1 MFQLMMMLIGLLA
14 PFSGSP
20 MDGNVSTI
28 SPSSTVQHAIYKVS
42 DNDHYDQPGMITEP
56 FETVND
62 ISLWDRKEELFNKKG
77 EALRVNE
84 IPITGCTEYVYDE
97 MIVGICDDL
106 VSYVHVDASFG
117 TFRVN
122 GIDISIS
129 EKGMTDTLGV
139 PQFYAED
146 GEVYI
151 RGEQAIKVYKDSL
164 TGTIQGVDFFDESS
178 S

>member
-20 MDGNVSTI
+20 MDENVSTL
-28 SPSSTVQHAIYKVS
+28 SPSVTVQHAIYNVS
-42 DNDHYDQPGMITEP
+42 DNDHYDQPLLSTEP

-77 EALRVNE
+77 EALQANE
-84 IPITGCTEYVYDE
+84 IPMTGCTEYVYDE
-97 MIVGICDDL
+97 MTVGICDDL
-106 VSYVHVDASFG
+106 VSYVHVDASVG

-164 TGTIQGVDFFDESS
+164 TGTIQSVEFFDESS

>member
-1 MFQLMMMLIGLLA
+1 MFQLIMMLIGLLA

-20 MDGNVSTI
+20 MDENMNKLST
-28 SPSSTVQHAIYKVS
+28 SVTVQHAIYKVS
-42 DNDHYDQPGMITEP
+42 DNGHYDQPLMSTEP

-77 EALRVNE
+77 EALQVNE
-84 IPITGCTEYVYDE
+84 ILITGCTEYVYDE
-97 MIVGICDDL
+97 MTVGICDDL
-106 VSYVHVDASFG
+106 VSYVHVDAGVG

-122 GIDISIS
+122 GIDITIS
-129 EKGMTDTLGV
+129 EKEMTDTLGT

-151 RGEQAIKVYKDSL
+151 RGGQAIKVYKDSL

>member
-1 MFQLMMMLIGLLA
+1 MFQLMMMLLGLLA
-14 PFSGSP
+14 PLSGAP
-20 MDGNVSTI
+20 LDENVSTI
-28 SPSSTVQHAIYKVS
+28 SPLATVQNVIYQVT
-42 DNDHYDQPGMITEP
+42 DNDQYSQPLTRSES

-62 ISLWDRKEELFNKKG
+62 ISLWDRKEDLINKKG
-77 EALRVNE
+77 ESLQVNE
-84 IPITGCTEYVYDE
+84 IPILGCTEYVYDE
-97 MIVGICDDL
+97 MTVGICDDL
-106 VSYVHVDASFG
+106 VSYVHVDAIVG

-122 GIDISIS
+122 RIDISIS
-129 EKGMTDTLGV
+129 EKGIVDTLGV

>member
-1 MFQLMMMLIGLLA
+1 MFQLMMMLLGLFA

-20 MDGNVSTI
+20 MDENVSTI
-28 SPSSTVQHAIYKVS
+28 LPSVTVQHAIYKVPEK
-42 DNDHYDQPGMITEP
+42 DHYDQPLTRSES

-62 ISLWDRKEELFNKKG
+62 ISLWDRKENLFNKKG
-77 EALRVNE
+77 EALQVNE

-97 MIVGICDDL
+97 MTVGICDDL
-106 VSYVHVDASFG
+106 VSYVHIDASFG

-122 GIDISIS
+122 GIDITIS